1 MNQTKKEINKT
12 FNHYLYNKIISNIII
27 IKVFFKKILKV
38 FQILQHQLW
47 MNYSFIHNLLKELC
61 LTSNL
66 VLIFRRFQLFKTV
79 IKTISF
85 KIRII
90 NLIHQLREDLKTH
103 NVITL
108 KK

>member
-66 VLIFRRFQLFKTV
+66 VLIFRRFQLFKTA
-79 IKTISF
+79 IKSG
-85 KIRII
+85 IRII